1 MPFLTTLSLSLTP
14 SCLYLTPS
22 QGFMGDRTYSFPDTL
37 ASEVLEEG
45 LKQSALRDEIYV
57 QLMKQCAYV
66 LCWAVFGCFRIS
78 CTVDFHFFLSLFV
91 LMFPNIF

>member
-1 MPFLTTLSLSLTP
+1 
-14 SCLYLTPS
+14 
-22 QGFMGDRTYSFPDTL
+22 MGDRSYSFPDTL

-66 LCWAVFGCFRIS
+66 
-78 CTVDFHFFLSLFV
+78 
-91 LMFPNIF
+91 